1 MKIHNGYDEYH
12 NFSISSI
19 IRLRK
24 RGGTIMKEKNWSVA
38 LEHDEYE
45 NDLELVVRDAIE
57 AVAETAKGYY
67 VNVVTPSNL
76 GNPDDY
82 LTAALVNYFKETI
95 TTKFIDQCG
104 CGGYVLRVWKNK

>member
-1 MKIHNGYDEYH
+1 
-12 NFSISSI
+12 
-19 IRLRK
+19 
-24 RGGTIMKEKNWSVA
+24 MKEKNWSVA

-57 AVAETAKGYY
+57 AVAETANGYY
-67 VNVVTPSNL
+67 VNVVTPANF

-82 LTAALVNYFKETI
+82 LKAALEDYFKENI

-104 CGGYVLRVWKNK
+104 CGGYVLRVWKEK